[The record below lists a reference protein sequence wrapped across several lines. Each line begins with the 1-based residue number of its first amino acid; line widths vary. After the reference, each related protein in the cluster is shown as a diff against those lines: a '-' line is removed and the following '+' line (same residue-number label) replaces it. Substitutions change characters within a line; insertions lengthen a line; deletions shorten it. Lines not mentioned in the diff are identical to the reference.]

1 MRPFT
6 AIAVALFAFVAAAH
20 LARLFTGWSVVV
32 EGHAVPTWVS
42 LPGLAIAGGLAYMIW
57 RESRRP

>member
-6 AIAVALFAFVAAAH
+6 TLAIALFASIAAAH

-32 EGHAVPTWVS
+32 EGWPVPTWVS
-42 LPGLAIAGGLAYMIW
+42 LPGLAIAGGLAYMVW